1 MKEPSFISVSITILF
16 LILLSGCS
24 STDDEILND
33 EVIEDLLINDTIHE
47 DIEDLISETED
58 VPTEQV

>member
-33 EVIEDLLINDTIHE
+33 EVIEDLLINDTIPE
-47 DIEDLISETED
+47 DIEDLI
-58 VPTEQV
+58 